1 MNWEDYT
8 DKADKMF
15 CEAFDTSADSLRN
28 HTQYPAYT
36 SFLGKVSWFE
46 IKTDNF
52 DRAKNW
58 LKQKRYANAD

>member
-1 MNWEDYT
+1 MTWEDYT
-8 DKADKMF
+8 TKANKMF
-15 CEAFDTSADSLRN
+15 CEAFDTPVSSLAN

-36 SFLGKVSWFE
+36 NFLKKVSWFE
-46 IKTDNF
+46 IKTNNF

>member
-1 MNWEDYT
+1 MNWDEYT
-8 DKADKMF
+8 TKADKMF
-15 CEAFDTSADSLRN
+15 CEVFDTRADSLRN

-36 SFLGKVSWFE
+36 SFLGRVSWFE

-52 DRAKNW
+52 DRCRNW

>member
-58 LKQKRYANAD
+58 LKQLRYANAD

>member
-58 LKQKRYANAD
+58 LKQKRYADAD